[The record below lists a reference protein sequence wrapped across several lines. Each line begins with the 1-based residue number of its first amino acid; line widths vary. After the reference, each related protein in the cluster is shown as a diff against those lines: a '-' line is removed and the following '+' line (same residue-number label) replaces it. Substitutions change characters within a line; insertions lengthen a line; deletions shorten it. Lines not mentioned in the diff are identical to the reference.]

1 MKRSKTRF
9 TGLAVIAAVLAL
21 PIAVSMLL
29 RLRSGDYTTS
39 PEFRAIVGDY
49 LI

>member
-1 MKRSKTRF
+1 MKHNNSRF
-9 TGLAVIAAVLAL
+9 TGLAVVAAALAV
-21 PIAVSMLL
+21 PVAVTMLL